1 MSEEDTESRIELEK
15 NEGTERHRADSSHRS
30 IGTFDHSIG
39 RPVETEFKSV
49 ISTQLQEGLLLK
61 SLLAIWKTSI
71 TKNSK
76 KVCFTCKKIT
86 LNKQNEKSP
95 VMLK

>member
-1 MSEEDTESRIELEK
+1 MSEEDSEYQIGLEK

-49 ISTQLQEGLLLK
+49 ISTQLQEGILLK
-61 SLLAIWKTSI
+61 SLLAIWKTSV
-71 TKNSK
+71 TNNGK
-76 KVCFTCKKIT
+76 KVCSSCKKIT
-86 LNKQNEKSP
+86 LTTKMKKP
-95 VMLK
+95 VMFK

>member
-39 RPVETEFKSV
+39 RTVET
-49 ISTQLQEGLLLK
+49 
-61 SLLAIWKTSI
+61 
-71 TKNSK
+71 
-76 KVCFTCKKIT
+76 
-86 LNKQNEKSP
+86 
-95 VMLK
+95 

>member
-1 MSEEDTESRIELEK
+1 MSEEDSESHIELEK
-15 NEGTERHRADSSHRS
+15 NEGTERHLADSSHRS
-30 IGTFDHSIG
+30 IGTSDHSIG

-49 ISTQLQEGLLLK
+49 ISTQLHEGLLLK

-71 TKNSK
+71 TKNRK
-76 KVCFTCKKIT
+76 KVCSTCKKIT
-86 LNKQNEKSP
+86 LTTIMKKA